1 MRRRPLL
8 VLAVVAVAA
17 VSTSGCALLVSPPG
31 AAPLRYRDAVFSD
44 VNVASDIVYGT
55 APDQAGNAVT
65 LKLDAYT
72 PVGDTNR
79 HRPAIVWVHGG
90 SFRSGDKTSPE
101 LVDEANTFAKEGY
114 VNFSINYRLFPGG
127 CGIGGVT
134 AGCIKEIVD
143 ATHDGQAAVRWVR
156 KNASTYGIDPNR
168 LAIGGSSA
176 GAITAL
182 NVGFDSEAPDST
194 GSNQGYSSAV

>member
-8 VLAVVAVAA
+8 VLAVVAAAA

-44 VNVASDIVYGT
+44 VDVASDIVYGT
-55 APDQAGNAVT
+55 APDQDGNAVT

-90 SFRSGDKTSPE
+90 SFCCGDKTSPE
-101 LVDEANTFAKEGY
+101 LIDEANTFAKEGY
-114 VNFSINYRLFPGG
+114 VNFSINYRLYAPG
-127 CGIGGVT
+127 CSAAGGT
-134 AGCIKEIVD
+134 AGCVKAIVD
-143 ATHDGQAAVRWVR
+143 SSHDAQAAVRWVR
-156 KNASTYGIDPNR
+156 KNAAAYG
-168 LAIGGSSA
+168 
-176 GAITAL
+176 
-182 NVGFDSEAPDST
+182 V
-194 GSNQGYSSAV
+194 